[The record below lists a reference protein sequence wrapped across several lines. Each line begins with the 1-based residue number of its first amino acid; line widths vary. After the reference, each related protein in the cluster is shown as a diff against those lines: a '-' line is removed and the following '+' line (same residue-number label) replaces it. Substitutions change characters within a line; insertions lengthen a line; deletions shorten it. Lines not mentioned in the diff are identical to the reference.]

1 MTRNLSF
8 LLWYLLIT
16 AAGFIGCNSDQPVGT
31 LESAPVVK
39 DSIKTKVPDEF
50 IDLLFADQSIQQ
62 LDNLASAR
70 TIGNK
75 SIWTDFLS
83 ATQLALQ
90 HKNAEAIAAFR
101 VIADDKK
108 NEPRVRLWAWNGLR
122 SLGVRPK
129 QVGTL
134 GLILEVPQQG
144 STELLAMYADRS
156 ARYINY
162 SGMVVVWEQHEHK
175 MDSLMGA
182 SFKLA
187 DQIVAKQALTHERS
201 HVRTDKVRFSFLTT
215 DGLMQAEKS
224 IDALNDPKDNFTR
237 IFANSVQV
245 LSEMVNRAKT
255 TTKE

>member
-1 MTRNLSF
+1 MKRLYFILTFSIL
-8 LLWYLLIT
+8 T
-16 AAGFIGCNSDQPVGT
+16 ATLVSCSDNKLNDTATTPTAVT
-31 LESAPVVK
+31 

-83 ATQLALQ
+83 ATQEALQ
-90 HKNAEAIAAFR
+90 HKNDEAIAAFR
-101 VIADDKK
+101 LIADDKT

-129 QVGTL
+129 KVEIL

-144 STELLAMYADRS
+144 STEFLAMYADRS

-201 HVRTDKVRFSFLTT
+201 HARTNKVRFSFLTT

-224 IDALNDPKDNFTR
+224 IEALNDPKDNFTR
-237 IFANSVQV
+237 IFGNSVQV

-255 TTKE
+255 TPKE